1 MEFSNLA
8 FNASESDL
16 HEGGQVRVV
25 VVQGGDDVKL
35 DLDQDALAQNVLI
48 GDVGQG
54 VEKLDLGSSEQSI
67 GRGGR

>member
-1 MEFSNLA
+1 MEFNT
-8 FNASESDL
+8 SESDL
-16 HEGGQVRVV
+16 HEGGQVGVV

-54 VEKLDLGSSEQSI
+54 MEKLDLGSSEQS
-67 GRGGR
+67 RM